1 MLKEKVRSIKD
12 VELTSRHKPW
22 DEGAWASGA
31 MPPHPDLLYRIAY
44 FLNCEQ
50 KNTIISKINEKKN
63 DISSRQNYKDE
74 LISIISYRENRKTF
88 CVMRVEDFI
97 I

>member
-1 MLKEKVRSIKD
+1 M
-12 VELTSRHKPW
+12 
-22 DEGAWASGA
+22 
-31 MPPHPDLLYRIAY
+31 
-44 FLNCEQ
+44 
-50 KNTIISKINEKKN
+50 KKN

-74 LISIISYRENRKTF
+74 LISIISHRENRKTF